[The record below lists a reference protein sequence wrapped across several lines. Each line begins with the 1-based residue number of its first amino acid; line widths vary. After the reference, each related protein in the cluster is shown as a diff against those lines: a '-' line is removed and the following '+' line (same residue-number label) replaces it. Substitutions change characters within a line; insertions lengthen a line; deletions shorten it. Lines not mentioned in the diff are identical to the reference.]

1 MNFLNAPVFF
11 GFYKLM
17 YHTGNT
23 ELLSWRA
30 AALTCQ
36 FQVLLLLNFL
46 AFIEHNFNLNLIL
59 GDIYYYVTGIIFTLI
74 NLHCIFS
81 NDNWRFF
88 IRKYDAL
95 HLGYRIFLSIGSV
108 AGTIVLFLL
117 IFYQFSIR

>member
-1 MNFLNAPVFF
+1 MNFLNAPIFF

-17 YHTGNT
+17 SHTGNMG
-23 ELLSWRA
+23 LISWRA

-46 AFIEHNFNLNLIL
+46 AFIEHKFNFNFISSET
-59 GDIYYYVTGIIFTLI
+59 YYYASGVIFTLI
-74 NLHCIFS
+74 NLYSIFS

-88 IRKYDAL
+88 VRKYDTL
-95 HLGYRIFLSIGSV
+95 HLGYKTFLSIGSV

-117 IFYQFSIR
+117 IIYQFSLQ